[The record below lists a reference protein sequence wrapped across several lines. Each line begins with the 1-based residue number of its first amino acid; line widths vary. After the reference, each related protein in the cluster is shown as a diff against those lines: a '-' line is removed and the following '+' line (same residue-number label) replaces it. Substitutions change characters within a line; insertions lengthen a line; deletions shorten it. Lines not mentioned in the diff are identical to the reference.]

1 MSTVRDDV
9 ALLYRR
15 AGFGGNPS
23 ELDAAS
29 EAGFDAT
36 VEQLLSGL
44 SEPDRS
50 LVSPPPLATYAQ
62 ILRGHGGN
70 TWNQYL
76 NLIGWWLDK
85 MAATTTPLREKL
97 TLLLHGQFPTGFSKV
112 GVPVFMYHQN
122 EIFRTLGPGSYEE
135 LTLTVAKDP
144 AMLIW
149 LDTDTDVDS
158 SPNENFARELME
170 RFTMG
175 VGTYTQ
181 SDVRES
187 ARAFTG
193 WSYNAIGEFV
203 QNEWAHDFGN
213 KNFMGY
219 SGDLNGDDIV
229 EIVTH
234 TPQSARWVVARMWS
248 WLAYPVIVSDPVVA
262 ELAEGYASDLNM
274 TNLLRAIFLHP
285 NFRSELTVH
294 GLVKQPIEWVAGIMR
309 GLGLRTDSFKKIGG
323 AGYLQWV
330 LSNLGQIPFD
340 PPTVGG
346 WGSNL
351 YWLSTASSVAQ
362 LDFAQNVAQI
372 ADLTPIEEASGPD
385 RLDTIG
391 GMLGVDSWSNTSI
404 SALNRVRDEPA
415 EELLGLALT
424 APEVLAN

>member
-1 MSTVRDDV
+1 MSTARADV

-15 AGFGGNPS
+15 AGFGGS
-23 ELDAAS
+23 AAQLDAAVAS
-29 EAGFDAT
+29 GFEATVDQLLAGF
-36 VEQLLSGL
+36 
-44 SEPDRS
+44 SEPDRAA
-50 LVSPPPLATYAQ
+50 VSPPPLGTYAQ
-62 ILRGHGGN
+62 LLRGHGGN
-70 TWNQYL
+70 SWNQYVQ
-76 NLIGWWLDK
+76 LIGWWLDK

-122 EIFRTLGPGSYEE
+122 ELFRTLGPGSYED
-135 LTLTVAKDP
+135 LTLALAKDP

-149 LDTDTDVDS
+149 LDTDTDVNS

-175 VGTYTQ
+175 VGTYSQ

-193 WSYNAIGEFV
+193 WTYNAVGEFV

-213 KNFMGY
+213 KSFMGY
-219 SGDLNGDDIV
+219 HGDLNGDDIV
-229 EIVTH
+229 AIVTR
-234 TPQSARWVVARMWS
+234 TPESARWVSARMWS
-248 WLAYPVIVSDPVVA
+248 WLAYPVDVSDPVVT
-262 ELAEGYASDLNM
+262 ELAAGYSGDLNM
-274 TNLLRAIFLHP
+274 TNLLRSIFLHP
-285 NFRSELTVH
+285 NFRSEPSVQ

-309 GLGLRTDSFKKIGG
+309 GLGLRTKSFKKLGG

-351 YWLSTASSVAQ
+351 YWLSTASAVAQ
-362 LDFAQNVAQI
+362 LDFAQSVAQI
-372 ADLTPIEEASGPD
+372 VDLTPIEEASGPD
-385 RLDTIG
+385 RIETIG
-391 GMLGVDSWSNTSI
+391 NMLGVDAWSNTSI
-404 SALNRVRDEPA
+404 ASLNRVRDESA
-415 EELLGLALT
+415 QELLGLALT